1 MGVLYI
7 SQTNKKQQKNFG
19 IKKVRNLCVVY
30 TRCTSYDVWGDL
42 LYIMEFSNNKRK
54 LQINVD
60 LYILNFFYE
69 EKYVKGVLH
78 GACLSRLEW
87 TKSSE
92 I

>member
-1 MGVLYI
+1 M
-7 SQTNKKQQKNFG
+7 
-19 IKKVRNLCVVY
+19 
-30 TRCTSYDVWGDL
+30 
-42 LYIMEFSNNKRK
+42 YIMEFSNNKRK